1 MASYLRPRRGK
12 KATAVA
18 QLTGASCLKRGEVF
32 FEVPNTGVG
41 SGKGAIKMGDGSTDY
56 ANLPYFL
63 QPFDPD
69 SASIGF
75 TDASAAESDPYST
88 NATHAAAITPTAN
101 LKTIFTNLKQLLLNY
116 NSQLTSLNN
125 DLVKFSY
132 SGLSNNGIYRGKHLG
147 NIDTSNIDKFLSEH
161 LVSSGTFKDL
171 YLGDIITIKDGT
183 YNADWIIAG
192 FDTEYLK
199 GWKDGDSEHVNKH
212 HISLIPKTILFNA
225 RMNSTNTTQGGYY
238 NSEMNKTTLPTVANN
253 LKKALGNHLL
263 NRRVLLSNSISTS
276 APSMAGAGW
285 TGCSNNW
292 HWYDAYCTLLTEV
305 QCYGST
311 VLSSSFYDV
320 GEGYEKLPVFNFIHP
335 VRFGRVYFWLRA
347 VADTTNFALV
357 DAVGNANTG
366 NASDSHGVRPLII
379 IG

>member
-125 DLVKFSY
+125 DL
-132 SGLSNNGIYRGKHLG
+132 
-147 NIDTSNIDKFLSEH
+147 T
-161 LVSSGTFKDL
+161 
-171 YLGDIITIKDGT
+171 
-183 YNADWIIAG
+183 
-192 FDTEYLK
+192 
-199 GWKDGDSEHVNKH
+199 
-212 HISLIPKTILFNA
+212 
-225 RMNSTNTTQGGYY
+225 
-238 NSEMNKTTLPTVANN
+238 
-253 LKKALGNHLL
+253 
-263 NRRVLLSNSISTS
+263 
-276 APSMAGAGW
+276 
-285 TGCSNNW
+285 
-292 HWYDAYCTLLTEV
+292 
-305 QCYGST
+305 
-311 VLSSSFYDV
+311 
-320 GEGYEKLPVFNFIHP
+320 
-335 VRFGRVYFWLRA
+335 
-347 VADTTNFALV
+347 
-357 DAVGNANTG
+357 
-366 NASDSHGVRPLII
+366 
-379 IG
+379 